1 MERQLSLI
9 SFLLGVLGTLVT
21 IFEIPSG
28 PLRISSLIL
37 FLLLTCGGLLS
48 LLFQEVDLL
57 SALLNLKQLKRLGIH
72 RIYTP
77 SGGNIGT
84 QQMANAR
91 NVRIM
96 AVSANALIKNRK
108 SEIVNALR
116 KQRALIRVLLAE
128 PDSQFV
134 SDVEETES
142 PYRVGQIS
150 AEIRNVERLLSEYV
164 EEAASGRRVEEIG
177 KVEIGYYTTHLRSSL
192 ILCDESWGWLTLNL
206 PPKRAVQ
213 SVSLELS
220 QANRGLLK
228 DCIRHFDRCW
238 EIAEQ
243 HGRVLKI
250 VPKCSDNA
258 GDNSAPHNQ

>member
-1 MERQLSLI
+1 MERRLSLI
-9 SFLLGVLGTLVT
+9 SFLLGILGTLIT

-28 PLRISSLIL
+28 PLRILSLTL
-37 FLLLTCGGLLS
+37 FLLLTCGGLLC

-57 SALLNLKQLKRLGIH
+57 SALSNLKQLKRLGIH
-72 RIYTP
+72 RIYTTG
-77 SGGNIGT
+77 GGNIGI
-84 QQMANAR
+84 QQMASAR
-91 NVRIM
+91 SIRIM

-108 SEIVNALR
+108 NEIVNALR
-116 KQRALIRVLLAE
+116 GQRALIRVLLAE
-128 PDSQFV
+128 PGSQFV

-142 PYRVGQIS
+142 PYRVGQIGP
-150 AEIRNVERLLSEYV
+150 EIRNVERLLSEYV
-164 EEAASGRRVEEIG
+164 EEAASGRRIEEVG
-177 KVEIGYYTTHLRSSL
+177 KVEIGYYTTHLRSPL

-220 QANRGLLK
+220 QANHGLLE

-243 HGRVLKI
+243 RGRVLKI
-250 VPKCSDNA
+250 IPKRSDNA
-258 GDNSAPHNQ
+258 GG